1 MNVLGLVFL
10 FTIEGRK
17 SVNAVVLGTGEYKCV
32 INLGPPVTARFCIAL
47 NFCFCINWEASGVGI
62 SLRLNIECLFS
73 YKKKMTTTLNLS
85 VLVLATMVAVLAGM
99 VGYMYWQQNKVIQA
113 VSQLSGFVASQ
124 FIKQP
129 DLEVEEESEEDDDR
143 ESVEET
149 ATAKEEV
156 ESSPKE
162 DKPTEIVTD
171 IDDLQGKT
179 AVQLKELLSKKG
191 IPYGKRDSKSVLL
204 QLLKASS

>member
-1 MNVLGLVFL
+1 
-10 FTIEGRK
+10 
-17 SVNAVVLGTGEYKCV
+17 
-32 INLGPPVTARFCIAL
+32 
-47 NFCFCINWEASGVGI
+47 
-62 SLRLNIECLFS
+62 
-73 YKKKMTTTLNLS
+73 MTTTLNLS

-113 VSQLSGFVASQ
+113 VTQLSGFVASQ

-129 DLEVEEESEEDDDR
+129 DLEVEEEDSEDDDR

-149 ATAKEEV
+149 TTAKEE
-156 ESSPKE
+156 ENSPKE

-171 IDDLQGKT
+171 IDDFEGKT

>member
-1 MNVLGLVFL
+1 
-10 FTIEGRK
+10 
-17 SVNAVVLGTGEYKCV
+17 
-32 INLGPPVTARFCIAL
+32 
-47 NFCFCINWEASGVGI
+47 
-62 SLRLNIECLFS
+62 
-73 YKKKMTTTLNLS
+73 MTTTLNLS

-113 VSQLSGFVASQ
+113 VTQLSGFVASQ

-129 DLEVEEESEEDDDR
+129 DLEVEEESEDDDDR
-143 ESVEET
+143 ETVEET
-149 ATAKEEV
+149 TTAKEE
-156 ESSPKE
+156 ETSPKE

>member
-1 MNVLGLVFL
+1 
-10 FTIEGRK
+10 
-17 SVNAVVLGTGEYKCV
+17 
-32 INLGPPVTARFCIAL
+32 
-47 NFCFCINWEASGVGI
+47 
-62 SLRLNIECLFS
+62 
-73 YKKKMTTTLNLS
+73 MTTTLNLS